1 MFKEHKKQEGSVL
14 LCIFNFFF
22 FFLFY
27 CCNKPNAGSDSMH
40 ITFRWR
46 KQITYIAFSITIIFI
61 VILLFVGDSFFFSV
75 RFLLVCWKWKIVS
88 ARTGTSSTST
98 TCSVLCFDFVAA
110 ATLFFIYL
118 LIFFVLVTISY
129 SYTTAISCWLTCH

>member
-61 VILLFVGDSFFFSV
+61 VILLFVGDSFFFS
-75 RFLLVCWKWKIVS
+75 S
-88 ARTGTSSTST
+88 
-98 TCSVLCFDFVAA
+98 
-110 ATLFFIYL
+110 FFIGLLKMKNSIRAYWNIEHQHNLFSSLFRFRGGCYSFFYL
-118 LIFFVLVTISY
+118 FVDLFCFGYHIIFIHNSD
-129 SYTTAISCWLTCH
+129 